1 MNIFVFLLM
10 FIFPIFAF
18 GETGMSGYW
27 SVKCG
32 VFGGSIEIN
41 SADDAKININNN
53 NLYILAKLN
62 QGPNGKME
70 LYYQSVV
77 ESENNIIDWANIS
90 ISKPIAV
97 VSLQDSVLSISWNG
111 FYDIKKKQYVW
122 KNEPDFVVA
131 IENRQNIKMKK
142 CNFN

>member
-1 MNIFVFLLM
+1 MNKFVFLLM

-32 VFGGSIEIN
+32 GFGGSIEIN

-53 NLYILAKLN
+53 NLYILARLN
-62 QGPNGKME
+62 QSPNGKTE
-70 LYYQSVV
+70 LYYQSVI

-90 ISKPIAV
+90 TSKPIAV
-97 VSLQDSVLSISWNG
+97 VSLRDSVLNISWSG